1 MGSVDTAGLLL
12 DLKMSLRFLTI
23 HPWVMIWCS
32 SKREVGVTTVMM
44 LLWKSIDRSL
54 SWNVRS

>member
-12 DLKMSLRFLTI
+12 DLKMSRHFLTI
-23 HPWVMIWCS
+23 HPWVS